1 MSKEESETIE
11 SVSLTIGTLLGFS
24 FSYTLI
30 VNLVVNGRMNKILGA
45 VKNLQIL
52 VHLTLMQVLLPAN
65 SQAFMS
71 VIFGFV
77 TYDPFDTSALTATY
91 YTPTD
96 VEMNDKLDQLGYQSA
111 ACIINLGSCLYLI
124 FCQISIVVL
133 ETLFLGCFRLKCWH
147 GRSHKTSVRADKC
160 RRWFEKQLNGVFWN
174 SILTTID
181 GAMLP
186 FLYTAAI
193 NIKS

>member
-11 SVSLTIGTLLGFS
+11 SAGLTIGTLLGFS

-96 VEMNDKLDQLGYQSA
+96 VEMNDKLDQLGY
-111 ACIINLGSCLYLI
+111 
-124 FCQISIVVL
+124 
-133 ETLFLGCFRLKCWH
+133 
-147 GRSHKTSVRADKC
+147 
-160 RRWFEKQLNGVFWN
+160 
-174 SILTTID
+174 
-181 GAMLP
+181 
-186 FLYTAAI
+186 
-193 NIKS
+193 